1 MTLDWKSCAAVESV
15 PDRLSG
21 AWVFHGTRIPVTVL
35 FDNLEDGLNV
45 QEIVALYDGLTMEQ
59 AYVVLDFV
67 SASLAAEANVHYAIQ
82 AAEALLPGR
91 PAPDGE
97 NDPRWQA
104 IIKIGNFVESEPEVI
119 WPFVLKWGSLPNEED
134 LSNAIATLLL
144 EHLLDYHFDLIF
156 PRVES
161 AARSNISFASTFAR
175 SWKFGQATEPT
186 RADKFDKLLSEI
198 RRPKE

>member
-1 MTLDWKSCAAVESV
+1 MTLDWKNCLAIESV

-21 AWVFHGTRIPVTVL
+21 ACVFHGTRIPVSAL
-35 FDNLEDGLNV
+35 FDNLEDGLTV
-45 QEIVALYDGLTMEQ
+45 QEIVALYEGLTIQHVEG
-59 AYVVLDFV
+59 VLEFV
-67 SASLAAEANVHYAIQ
+67 SGSLVAETNVHYAIQ

-104 IIKIGNFVESEPEVI
+104 IIKIGNFVESEPEAI

-144 EHLLDYHFDLIF
+144 EHLLDHHFDLIF

-161 AARSNISFASTFAR
+161 AVRSDVWFANTFAR
-175 SWKFGQATEPT
+175 CWKLGQAEESA
-186 RADKFDKLLSEI
+186 RAEKFDKLRSEI
-198 RRPKE
+198 RGPKE

>member
-1 MTLDWKSCAAVESV
+1 MTLDWKNCAAVESV

-45 QEIVALYDGLTMEQ
+45 QEIVALYDGLTIEQ

-67 SASLAAEANVHYAIQ
+67 SASLVAEANVHYAIQ

-161 AARSNISFASTFAR
+161 AARSNISFASTFTR
-175 SWKFGQATEPT
+175 SWKLGQATEPT
-186 RADKFDKLLSEI
+186 RAEQFDKLLSEI

>member
-1 MTLDWKSCAAVESV
+1 MTLDWKNCAAVESV

-45 QEIVALYDGLTMEQ
+45 QVTVALYDGLTVEQ

-67 SASLAAEANVHYAIQ
+67 SASLVAEANVHYAIQ

-91 PAPDGE
+91 PATDGE
-97 NDPRWQA
+97 EDPRWQA
-104 IIKIGNFVESEPEVI
+104 IMKIEDFVETEPETI

-134 LSNAIATLLL
+134 LSAAIATLLL
-144 EHLLDYHFDLIF
+144 ERLLQFHFDLIF
-156 PRVES
+156 PRVE
-161 AARSNISFASTFAR
+161 AATRSNVWFAR
-175 SWKFGQATEPT
+175 TFSKSWKLGQAEETA
-186 RADKFDKLLSEI
+186 RAEKYDKLLAEV
-198 RRPKE
+198 RRSKE

>member
-1 MTLDWKSCAAVESV
+1 MTLDWKNCAAVESV

-45 QEIVALYDGLTMEQ
+45 QVTVALYDGLTVEQ

-67 SASLAAEANVHYAIQ
+67 SASLVAEANVHYAIQ
-82 AAEALLPGR
+82 AAEALLPGQS
-91 PAPDGE
+91 APDSK

-104 IIKIGNFVESEPEVI
+104 IIKIGNFVESEPEAI
-119 WPFVLKWGSLPNEED
+119 WPFVLKWGSLPNVED
-134 LSNAIATLLL
+134 LSSAIATLLL
-144 EHLLDYHFDLIF
+144 EHLLDHHFDLTF

-161 AARSNISFASTFAR
+161 AARSNIWFANTFAGC
-175 SWKFGQATEPT
+175 WKLGQAQESA
-186 RADKFDKLLSEI
+186 RAEKFDKLLSEI

>member
-1 MTLDWKSCAAVESV
+1 MALDWKNCAAVESV

-45 QEIVALYDGLTMEQ
+45 QEIVALYDGLTIEQ

-67 SASLAAEANVHYAIQ
+67 SASLVAEANVHYAIQ

-161 AARSNISFASTFAR
+161 AARSNISFASTFTR
-175 SWKFGQATEPT
+175 SWKLGQATEPT
-186 RADKFDKLLSEI
+186 RAEKFDKLLSEI

>member
-1 MTLDWKSCAAVESV
+1 MTLDWKNCAAVESV

-45 QEIVALYDGLTMEQ
+45 QQIVALYDGLTVEQ

-67 SASLAAEANVHYAIQ
+67 SASLVAEANVHYAIQ

-91 PAPDGE
+91 PAPDHE

-104 IIKIGNFVESEPEVI
+104 IMKIGDFVESKPEAI
-119 WPFVLKWGSLPNEED
+119 WPFVLKWGSLPDEED
-134 LSNAIATLLL
+134 LSAAIATLLL
-144 EHLLDYHFDLIF
+144 EHLLDHHFDLIF

-161 AARSNISFASTFAR
+161 AARSDIWFANTFAGC
-175 SWKFGQATEPT
+175 WKLGQAQESA
-186 RADKFDKLLSEI
+186 RAEKFDKLLSEI

>member
-1 MTLDWKSCAAVESV
+1 
-15 PDRLSG
+15 
-21 AWVFHGTRIPVTVL
+21 VFHGTRIPVTVL

-45 QEIVALYDGLTMEQ
+45 QEIVALYDGLTVEQ

-67 SASLAAEANVHYAIQ
+67 SASLVAEANVHYAIQ

-161 AARSNISFASTFAR
+161 AARSNISFASTFTR
-175 SWKFGQATEPT
+175 SWKLGQATEPT
-186 RADKFDKLLSEI
+186 GAEKFDKLLSEI